1 MTEFSNAETSS
12 SLSCMDAPNWPTLSR
27 LLRRNVIPV
36 QIPQFRTAPDAF
48 LENRVH
54 ENRLK
59 PFFFFY

>member
-12 SLSCMDAPNWPTLSR
+12 SLSCIDAANWPTLSR

-48 LENRVH
+48 LENCFCSHKIEPLRS
-54 ENRLK
+54 
-59 PFFFFY
+59 